1 MNTIL
6 LAIIYSKFGKEI
18 ILYLQ
23 SIWLLWLFQ
32 NNHKISASFS
42 DLIRRRKKE
51 ASLWIEKERER
62 EIGSLETEA
71 RVSRHRN
78 HRILQFRA

>member
-6 LAIIYSKFGKEI
+6 LAIIYSKFRKEI

-23 SIWLLWLFQ
+23 SDYSLFQ